1 MPKIPI
7 NEYFEESEI
16 IGIEYVVYLKN
27 QPGEKRYSKEEL
39 VKLFNDSKEELK
51 KISCFMK
58 EYKNDKNYK
67 KLIVLFSD
75 NYPSKIDGY
84 YRMTEEKSLKY
95 YGFNILYDI
104 DNEVIETFFS

>member
-58 EYKNDKNYK
+58 EYKNNKIIR
-67 KLIVLFSD
+67 LIVLFSD
-75 NYPSKIDGY
+75 NHPSKVDGY
-84 YRMTEEKSLKY
+84 YRMIEEKSLKY
-95 YGFNILYDI
+95 YGFNILNDI
-104 DNEVIETFFS
+104 DNEVINFLNKV